1 LDEIMYSA
9 TRSIEDVRNLSHALR
24 PIHLEK
30 FGLTDAIS
38 DLCNQ
43 LQQSSSM
50 EWSYHIDDINE
61 LIPKDKQINFYRVVQ
76 EAVNNILKH
85 SLASEAS
92 VIVRVSDESI
102 QTVIWD
108 NGSGFIRSSIKNSE
122 GLGFLGMKERMETLN
137 GKMTIDSLPGEGT
150 TIKINIPLK

>member
-1 LDEIMYSA
+1 
-9 TRSIEDVRNLSHALR
+9 
-24 PIHLEK
+24 
-30 FGLTDAIS
+30 
-38 DLCNQ
+38 
-43 LQQSSSM
+43 M

-76 EAVNNILKH
+76 EAINNILKH